1 MTRLCR
7 ASLFVVV
14 LLLAGCGRTE
24 DTAPPVAT
32 PSVTLQRSAVPIG
45 SPLQMKYQFTVAASD
60 PAFAQ
65 DYWVFVHFLD
75 RDGELMWTDDH
86 RPPTPTERWKAG
98 DTIEYAR
105 TMFVPKFPYT
115 GPTTVEVGLF
125 SPKTGQRL
133 PMTGQ
138 TRGQRSYEVAKFD
151 LELQS
156 ANQFVVFKQG
166 WHPAEVADDQIGT
179 EWQWSKKEATLTFR
193 NPKKDVLF
201 YLELDRPAAPFPEP
215 QQVEIRV
222 GEEVVDHF
230 ALGSHEHQLRKFPL
244 SSAQLGTADTVE
256 MRIVVDRT
264 FTPANV
270 PSMSS
275 RDPRE
280 LGVRV
285 FRAYVEPR

>member
-1 MTRLCR
+1 MTCFSR
-7 ASLFVVV
+7 ASV
-14 LLLAGCGRTE
+14 LLVLLSSAACGRAE
-24 DTAPPVAT
+24 DTAPPLAT
-32 PSVTLQRSAVPIG
+32 PSVTLQRSVVPIG
-45 SPLQMKYQFTVAASD
+45 SPLEMKYRFTVDKHD
-60 PAFAQ
+60 PAFAE

-86 RPPTPTERWKAG
+86 RPPTPTARWKAG

-133 PMTGQ
+133 PMAGR
-138 TRGQRSYEVAKFD
+138 TRGQRSYEMATFD
-151 LELQS
+151 LQLQS

-166 WHPAEVADDQIGT
+166 WHPAEQADDEIGT

-193 NPKKDVLF
+193 NPKRDVLF
-201 YLELDRPAAPFPEP
+201 YLEVDRPAAPFPEP
-215 QQVEIRV
+215 QQVEVRI
-222 GEEVVDHF
+222 GDEAVDRF
-230 ALGSHEHQLRKFPL
+230 ALGANEHQLRKFTL
-244 SSAQLGTADTVE
+244 STAQLGTADTVE
-256 MRIVVDRT
+256 MRILVDRT
-264 FTPANV
+264 FIPAAI
-270 PSMSS
+270 PSMNS